1 MDITDNNK
9 IILNY
14 LNTILLAQKTEQ
26 QKNTSLY
33 GHRKILE
40 KLIEQSI
47 NNLNLNEV
55 EREYKQSEDFFI
67 FIYALLRCFHMY
79 DDFYEINKQELLKHF
94 KKNSEKHVLNFKLSY
109 IIEKLLYL
117 TPEYDA
123 ELISAIQEFKEKK
136 DNIFK
141 NLRNLEE
148 KINHRNLFL
157 DHNNDSA
164 KMYDVLIAHFKDA
177 ATSAAASSIPAA
189 AAVVTTTMPPIK
201 NGDEKKVERFKR
213 KLKDDGCRNKK
224 GEK

>member
-1 MDITDNNK
+1 M
-9 IILNY
+9 
-14 LNTILLAQKTEQ
+14 
-26 QKNTSLY
+26 
-33 GHRKILE
+33 
-40 KLIEQSI
+40 
-47 NNLNLNEV
+47 NLNEDTA
-55 EREYKQSEDFFI
+55 EREYKQSEDFYI

-94 KKNSEKHVLNFKLSY
+94 KKNSEKNVLNFKLSY

-141 NLRNLEE
+141 NLRILEE

-157 DHNNDSA
+157 DHNNDPS
-164 KMYDVLIAHFKDA
+164 KMYDVLIAHFKDTT
-177 ATSAAASSIPAA
+177 TSDTTSSIVDKA
-189 AAVVTTTMPPIK
+189 AAVVTTLPPIK

-213 KLKDDGCRNKK
+213 KLKDDDDDDYDDAVTKRERSEDFSDRIKK
-224 GEK
+224 VGHKTSKIKKCLKEK